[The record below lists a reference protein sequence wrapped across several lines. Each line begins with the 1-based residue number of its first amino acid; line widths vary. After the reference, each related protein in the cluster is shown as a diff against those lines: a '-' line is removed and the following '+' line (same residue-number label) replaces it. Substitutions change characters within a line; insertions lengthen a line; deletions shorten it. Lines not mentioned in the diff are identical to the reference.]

1 MPVISRFFGIII
13 MMYYRDHNPPHFHA
27 KYGDYEV
34 IISLNGKILE
44 GKFPKRALQLV
55 TEWLNIHKEELIDN
69 WNKTQNGEP
78 LNSIAPLE

>member
-27 KYGDYEV
+27 RYGDYEV

-44 GKFPKRALQLV
+44 GKFLKRALQLV